1 MDRRFNNVIERLC
14 SDSSA
19 LASDCLGVMDQEMSW
34 IHGILGNTEHPEEP
48 KRATR
53 EYIQF
58 LDTLSQE
65 TFVVVSLFSRYSLLC
80 ELTQSFTSVFPDRDH
95 PWIVEYSSEPFSV
108 CACILLLIL
117 VSSIPPEP
125 LLVQCSFIVLSSL
138 D

>member
-58 LDTLSQE
+58 LDTLSLKRRL
-65 TFVVVSLFSRYSLLC
+65 SLCL
-80 ELTQSFTSVFPDRDH
+80 SFRVTVFC
-95 PWIVEYSSEPFSV
+95 VN
-108 CACILLLIL
+108 
-117 VSSIPPEP
+117 
-125 LLVQCSFIVLSSL
+125 
-138 D
+138 